1 MKKISAKKKQIGI
14 ALLVLLIIIQF
25 IRPGKNNGIASSQN
39 DITHFTAVSPQVKT
53 ILETS
58 CYDCHSN
65 HTDYPWYNNIQP
77 VAWWLANHVNKGKR
91 EINFSEFNS
100 YRIRRK
106 IRKFYEIAEQL
117 QDNEM
122 PLNSYLWI
130 HGNAKLNSTQKK
142 LLMDWANQNYDS
154 LAKIYPDSVP
164 K

>member
-117 QDNEM
+117 Q
-122 PLNSYLWI
+122 
-130 HGNAKLNSTQKK
+130 
-142 LLMDWANQNYDS
+142 
-154 LAKIYPDSVP
+154 
-164 K
+164 